1 MGMSFEEVE
10 ILKERAETFLIN
22 SEKLI
27 SEGFFDLAV
36 FNLEQYCQLMLKYKL
51 LLKTGTYPR
60 THSLTR
66 LVKELSKITPDIS
79 FLLEKEDSIVLLTKL
94 EDAYVG
100 ARYLPR
106 RYEEVEVRALLK
118 YVKEV
123 FKPTIDRI

>member
-1 MGMSFEEVE
+1 MSFEEAE
-10 ILKERAETFLIN
+10 ILKERAEAFLTN
-22 SEKLI
+22 SEKLVK
-27 SEGFFDLAV
+27 EGFFDLAA

-100 ARYLPR
+100 SRYLSR
-106 RYEEVEVRALLK
+106 RYEEIEVKALLK

-123 FKPTIDRI
+123 FKPIIDRV